1 MTRIAARTRPPSP
14 AAGKADAPP
23 TLESLFAEETGNP
36 LADAFRGRRPVH
48 NFSGMRPV
56 DATEVPALWSAIHGR
71 GRSRP
76 AVGYVHVPFCENHCL
91 FCGFYQNPWRADKG
105 PPYVDAVI
113 AQLEAFAR
121 TAACEGPPLQAVYLG
136 GGTPTALAVPDIT
149 RLLAAIRRCLS
160 LTPDCEI
167 TLEGRITSLDAD
179 KALAAYDAGATRI
192 SLGVQSFK
200 ESVRRPQGRRAG
212 TDELMRALAALV
224 ALDRG
229 AVAIDLIYGLPRQ
242 VPEDVADDVHRAADL
257 GLDGLSLYSLQLI
270 PGTPLLTAIEK
281 GKMEPAP
288 TTGLGT
294 YLAAGEEAALAEG
307 WEPISANHWRGSL
320 RERSVYNVA
329 AKIGHDCLPFGAG
342 AAGLMNGLHYRIT
355 PDLAT
360 YQTTA
365 GSDRPLTPGMAHG
378 NRLTPVLNVV
388 KSGMEFGHLDPR
400 AVDRAIVDLCGSDAT
415 SFADHAAPLIAQ
427 WTRAGLFRPFYRF
440 HRLTQAGRFWQV
452 AMTGRLISWLGQHPD
467 LKETS

>member
-1 MTRIAARTRPPSP
+1 MAETATRPKP
-14 AAGKADAPP
+14 ASAPKGAEPTP
-23 TLESLFAEETGNP
+23 TLESLFADDSGDP
-36 LADAFRGRRPVH
+36 LATAFQGKRPVH

-56 DATEVPALWSAIHGR
+56 DAGEVPELWKALHDR
-71 GRSRP
+71 KRSRP
-76 AVGYVHVPFCENHCL
+76 AVGYLHIPFCENHCL

-113 AQLEAFAR
+113 RQLEAFAD
-121 TAACEGPPLQAVYLG
+121 TAAHDGPPLQAVYLG
-136 GGTPTALAVPDIT
+136 GGTPTALATPDIT
-149 RLLAAIRRCLS
+149 RLIAAIRRFLP

-167 TLEGRITSLDAD
+167 TLEGRITTLDVD
-179 KALAAYDAGATRI
+179 KALAAYDSGVTRI

-200 ESVRRPQGRRAG
+200 ESVRKPQGRQAG
-212 TDELMRALAALV
+212 TDELMRSLAALV

-242 VPEDVADDVHRAADL
+242 VPEDIADDVHRSADL
-257 GLDGLSLYSLQLI
+257 GLDGLSLYSLHLI

-288 TTGLGT
+288 TTGLGE

-307 WEPISANHWRGSL
+307 WEPISCNHWRGSL

-342 AAGLMNGLHYRIT
+342 AAGLVNGLHYRIN
-355 PDLAT
+355 PDLET
-360 YQTTA
+360 YQAAAGTA
-365 GSDRPLTPGMAHG
+365 APLTPGMARG
-378 NRLTPVLNVV
+378 SRLAPVLNVV
-388 KSGMEFGHLDPR
+388 KSGMEFGRLDAR
-400 AVDRAIVDLCGSDAT
+400 AVDRAITDVCGPQAT
-415 SFADHAAPLIAQ
+415 SFSSHAAPLIAQ
-427 WTRAGLFRPFYRF
+427 WTRAGLFESVHRF
-440 HRLTQAGRFWQV
+440 HRLTRAGRFWQV

-467 LKETS
+467 LEKLT